1 MDTVQSLLL
10 AMLSLTKVSLYTF
23 SPFFFSWC
31 QLAGK
36 TQEGSEADSN
46 NVQQWRAAIWK
57 KKLKCRQSLFKGV
70 QCWPNHPFCPYQK
83 ILVDYSNSGFRNR
96 GWGESK
102 DPWATVLVTV
112 IAPGSMPAHGRHT
125 LFTVWK
131 KGKNITNYKKQ
142 FEGCLFC
149 VRSGGT
155 VNMSDNKS
163 LLTESSPSEEKTE
176 APISGLTN
184 SAVHFNCCHRQSA
197 QVTNK

>member
-23 SPFFFSWC
+23 SSFFFSWC

-83 ILVDYSNSGFRNR
+83 ILVDYSKSGFRNR

-125 LFTVWK
+125 LFAVWK

-149 VRSGGT
+149 LRSGGT
-155 VNMSDNKS
+155 VNMRIASPYWQRDHHQKRKQKHLYQAWLT
-163 LLTESSPSEEKTE
+163 LLC
-176 APISGLTN
+176 IL
-184 SAVHFNCCHRQSA
+184 SAVIDKVLRY
-197 QVTNK
+197 NK